1 MADIRSFFGVKPAVK
16 KPTESSVTPK
26 SQASP
31 LKKTGNIS
39 AEATAKNAS
48 KAKSYTTPPTEA
60 EVNDILI
67 ILIRNDNLLLLD
79 W

>member
-39 AEATAKNAS
+39 AESTAKNAS
-48 KAKSYTTPPTEA
+48 KAKSCTTPSPTEA
-60 EVNDILI
+60 EVNDIFI
-67 ILIRNDNLLLLD
+67 ILIRNDN
-79 W
+79 